1 MKSIRATNRSHL
13 DRIRLKLGTRTLEI
27 IAKPSV
33 PGSGFISFVELYLDR
48 RYEGYI
54 GIPRQGGPE
63 VIIYGRGSAPEPIN
77 SEPETHADKSQILQE
92 HENEYRSCISPP
104 LQRHILGKI
113 KKILTG

>member
-1 MKSIRATNRSHL
+1 M
-13 DRIRLKLGTRTLEI
+13 
-27 IAKPSV
+27 